1 MNIIRFHVQPLSMIP
16 RADAGKQRVDFI
28 CESDFTGYLYL
39 SATRGGV
46 TLADNMEF
54 PVQAGV
60 YVCSH
65 LFPAARQAEQSCW
78 RLTDA
83 EGRLVAEY
91 ECLWEVPRNWTFYA
105 VVSSHTDIGLHNSPY
120 IQRYNSSRFLE
131 MAMELAKK
139 TSDRP
144 EENRYRY
151 ALEGTWVWG
160 NYGADRGRRAAQRVV
175 RDYINQGTIA
185 VGCGAAGNHTQVYG
199 LEEMCRSSYSR
210 KRLEEDWKIHSS
222 TMTMIDNNGMSWA
235 LVNPYVSAGIRNV
248 FFAPNQW
255 NPLPSTIFQPDYTKM
270 GRTWN
275 PAAGGGGARIDVRY
289 DSSLPMVFYWQGA
302 DEQSRLLVWASTQ
315 YGWGGSEFGIYT
327 KMRDS
332 MSTTLENVAS
342 RMGVML
348 PKLERR
354 YPYDVWLFGNYND
367 DQEPSAAFLDF
378 VVEWNKVW
386 QFPTLR
392 LVGNF
397 DEPFDRIRAQWDTQ
411 IPVLCGDITGGWYQH
426 PVATPE
432 LLAEKFAA
440 DRLLPTAEKIA
451 TVACLCGADY
461 TYPATAF
468 QRAWDALIWNDEHS
482 YGTSGYQGRRVYETW
497 MQHRDWIAKARE
509 TAETEASAALH
520 ALAEK
525 IDTPEDSVLLFNPT
539 MFARRELLFSSDG
552 AGRKLSPEVPS
563 FGWQL
568 VPERELVM
576 DKVTSQAVPEPPLIE
591 NNFYRLAFTENGSIG
606 EIFDKQLQRSILDAT
621 SPCHANE
628 FVFTEDNHRSFASP
642 EQAVFTVETCA
653 EEIIVRAEMAEPVSG
668 AAIVQTVRLHS
679 WEKRIDICN
688 ELSHVRGLVNRN
700 RYYRYGYY
708 AFPFLVED
716 AKRIVHLNGCKAS
729 PGFDQT
735 GHGTDTYLAGREW
748 SCVENGKYGVALLQ
762 LDSHLVE
769 FGRIHPDKTDYGH
782 PESGSAI
789 FSYIC
794 NDWLQMHT
802 PGGSH
807 VNFVFRYAIVSYPGD
822 HIAANIA
829 RMAER
834 LANPLLSVRVKAHKG
849 TLPGCQSLLECPSD
863 NMRLLALKRSDNG
876 RGVVARL
883 LETFGQ
889 EIPMPCLRSHFQG
902 KANPC
907 PVTVD
912 ERPTSALET
921 CPPFGYCTWLL
932 AGSGWKVAARP
943 EESVDYGDCPAPIG
957 AVYTGLITTPRAA
970 CGEKPGQLYLL
981 WGQNTESDLSH
992 YELHRSRKPGFRPGK
1007 STFLAAVEPG
1017 DYRVGRYEDT
1027 GLKTHTV
1034 YYYRV
1039 RAVNKA
1045 DKTGPWSDVFSG
1057 VTREEL

>member
-1 MNIIRFHVQPLSMIP
+1 
-16 RADAGKQRVDFI
+16 
-28 CESDFTGYLYL
+28 
-39 SATRGGV
+39 
-46 TLADNMEF
+46 
-54 PVQAGV
+54 
-60 YVCSH
+60 
-65 LFPAARQAEQSCW
+65 
-78 RLTDA
+78 
-83 EGRLVAEY
+83 
-91 ECLWEVPRNWTFYA
+91 
-105 VVSSHTDIGLHNSPY
+105 
-120 IQRYNSSRFLE
+120 
-131 MAMELAKK
+131 
-139 TSDRP
+139 
-144 EENRYRY
+144 
-151 ALEGTWVWG
+151 
-160 NYGADRGRRAAQRVV
+160 
-175 RDYINQGTIA
+175 
-185 VGCGAAGNHTQVYG
+185 
-199 LEEMCRSSYSR
+199 
-210 KRLEEDWKIHSS
+210 
-222 TMTMIDNNGMSWA
+222 
-235 LVNPYVSAGIRNV
+235 
-248 FFAPNQW
+248 
-255 NPLPSTIFQPDYTKM
+255 
-270 GRTWN
+270 
-275 PAAGGGGARIDVRY
+275 
-289 DSSLPMVFYWQGA
+289 
-302 DEQSRLLVWASTQ
+302 
-315 YGWGGSEFGIYT
+315 
-327 KMRDS
+327 
-332 MSTTLENVAS
+332 
-342 RMGVML
+342 
-348 PKLERR
+348 
-354 YPYDVWLFGNYND
+354 
-367 DQEPSAAFLDF
+367 
-378 VVEWNKVW
+378 
-386 QFPTLR
+386 
-392 LVGNF
+392 
-397 DEPFDRIRAQWDTQ
+397 
-411 IPVLCGDITGGWYQH
+411 
-426 PVATPE
+426 
-432 LLAEKFAA
+432 
-440 DRLLPTAEKIA
+440 
-451 TVACLCGADY
+451 
-461 TYPATAF
+461 
-468 QRAWDALIWNDEHS
+468 
-482 YGTSGYQGRRVYETW
+482 
-497 MQHRDWIAKARE
+497 
-509 TAETEASAALH
+509 
-520 ALAEK
+520 
-525 IDTPEDSVLLFNPT
+525 
-539 MFARRELLFSSDG
+539 
-552 AGRKLSPEVPS
+552 
-563 FGWQL
+563 
-568 VPERELVM
+568 
-576 DKVTSQAVPEPPLIE
+576 
-591 NNFYRLAFTENGSIG
+591 
-606 EIFDKQLQRSILDAT
+606 
-621 SPCHANE
+621 
-628 FVFTEDNHRSFASP
+628 
-642 EQAVFTVETCA
+642 
-653 EEIIVRAEMAEPVSG
+653 
-668 AAIVQTVRLHS
+668 
-679 WEKRIDICN
+679 
-688 ELSHVRGLVNRN
+688 
-700 RYYRYGYY
+700 
-708 AFPFLVED
+708 LVEN

-729 PGFDQT
+729 PGLDQT

-748 SCVENGKYGVALLQ
+748 SCVENEKYGVALLQ

-1027 GLKTHTV
+1027 GLRTHTV